1 MKIVS
6 TIIVGSA
13 VTALLLAGCSGSP
26 AEEPT
31 GAPNTSADPT
41 TSAPAPSVGNTDDPL
56 CAAAQ
61 ENIEKSA
68 ELQSKTGDL
77 TEMLQDPSFLTSE
90 DPAALNQWGEDM
102 LVLIESTGS
111 FYELGVSETA
121 GDPVNADFVALGT
134 FVDQYSTT
142 LAQAAADATSPTDFI
157 TDVQELFTDSD
168 ITAAASAA
176 PAAAQSVA
184 TYLGERCDITG

>member
-6 TIIVGSA
+6 PAIVGIA
-13 VTALLLAGCSGSP
+13 VSALLLAGCSGSP
-26 AEEPT
+26 EEEPT
-31 GAPNTSADPT
+31 GGPTAAETPATS
-41 TSAPAPSVGNTDDPL
+41 SPAPSVGNTDDAL

-61 ENIEKSA
+61 ENIDQSM

-77 TEMLQDPSFLTSE
+77 TEMLQDPTFLTSE
-90 DPAALNQWGEDM
+90 DPAALNQWGADM
-102 LVLIESTGS
+102 LVLIDSTKG
-111 FYELGVSETA
+111 FYVLGVSETA
-121 GDPVNADFVALGT
+121 GDPVNADFVALST
-134 FVDQYSTT
+134 FVDQYSAT

-168 ITAAASAA
+168 VTAAASAA
-176 PAAAQSVA
+176 PAAAQNVA